1 MTDSRRRNGRLSAT
15 TELVSLRSQVL
26 ATFVGGAEH
35 LVDCLV
41 ELVGGTPYS
50 DILGAKVCFGMPL
63 WAPNFKK
70 LCRYLSLG
78 CHYPLQTC
86 VVYVPSNAFPSLFIE

>member
-1 MTDSRRRNGRLSAT
+1 M
-15 TELVSLRSQVL
+15 TELVSWRSQVL
-26 ATFVGGAEH
+26 ATFVSGAEH
-35 LVDCLV
+35 LVD
-41 ELVGGTPYS
+41 LVGGTPYS

-63 WAPNFKK
+63 WAPKFKK

-86 VVYVPSNAFPSLFIE
+86 VVYVPSNAFSSLFIEYYSPRSMSQ

>member
-63 WAPNFKK
+63 YFKK

-86 VVYVPSNAFPSLFIE
+86 VVYVPSNAFSSLFIE